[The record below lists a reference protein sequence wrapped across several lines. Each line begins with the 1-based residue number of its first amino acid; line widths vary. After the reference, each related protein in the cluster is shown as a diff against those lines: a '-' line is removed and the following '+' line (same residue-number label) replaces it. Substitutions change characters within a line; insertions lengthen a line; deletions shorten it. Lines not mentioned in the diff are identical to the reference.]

1 MNVTL
6 KILCSLFY
14 ILYPMNFQLKVRSK
28 WFWQNWSLFLSFKI
42 FHCKTGIYRMKVDDG
57 PNPTVYIRSW
67 SLQEIKKNVAF
78 FEHSFVLSQ
87 FLHNYRYRISS
98 YSFRGNYSFLDL
110 EIQRS
115 QYINVRKLFKGGNY
129 SRAEIIWGN
138 TVRKY
143 LQLTFYDYKMTR

>member
-1 MNVTL
+1 MGGSENVQKPTYVIFEWSLNKICWNYLLLTNFWTISCNFWNYVNVTL

-87 FLHNYRYRISS
+87 FLHNYRYLLMRLI
-98 YSFRGNYSFLDL
+98 
-110 EIQRS
+110 
-115 QYINVRKLFKGGNY
+115 
-129 SRAEIIWGN
+129 
-138 TVRKY
+138 
-143 LQLTFYDYKMTR
+143 